1 MEQKPRRI
9 DEHLKSLS
17 RDDVKRL
24 IGEACFNQLGKN
36 RKEDLSDT
44 SPESA
49 VMFAMF
55 WNDPEEAFK
64 YLLENA
70 KD

>member
-1 MEQKPRRI
+1 MKSKPRRI
-9 DEHLKSLS
+9 EEHLKSLS

-24 IGEACFNQLGKN
+24 IVEACFNQLGKN
-36 RKEDLSDT
+36 RKEGLSDT

-70 KD
+70 KG